1 MGIDQS
7 DGKPARDTPIK
18 KITTRRLCGL
28 KFQLVKMICFRVDK
42 FKSKNMS
49 HAEENHIRNNL
60 HDLKMMLER
69 IEGVMTSSP
78 VLTREEAMLLSRQRS
93 RSSFYDWC
101 RHMHIAT
108 AGKGRY
114 SRREVMQALSREAK
128 EIESN
133 I

>member
-1 MGIDQS
+1 
-7 DGKPARDTPIK
+7 
-18 KITTRRLCGL
+18 
-28 KFQLVKMICFRVDK
+28 
-42 FKSKNMS
+42 MS
-49 HAEENHIRNNL
+49 HAEEIHIRNNL

-93 RSSFYDWC
+93 RSSFYTWC
-101 RHMHIAT
+101 RHMNITT

-114 SRREVMQALSREAK
+114 SRREVLQALSREAK
-128 EIESN
+128 EIEGN

>member
-1 MGIDQS
+1 
-7 DGKPARDTPIK
+7 
-18 KITTRRLCGL
+18 
-28 KFQLVKMICFRVDK
+28 
-42 FKSKNMS
+42 MS

-93 RSSFYDWC
+93 RSSFYAWC
-101 RHMHIAT
+101 RQMNIAP

-114 SRREVMQALSREAK
+114 SRREVLQALSREAK
-128 EIESN
+128 EIEGN